1 MHFADLL
8 LILGLHEDHLARG
21 KRKFVL
27 TTALI
32 PAFCP
37 LCTTANCRT
46 DTGPFSGRKNVSRSV
61 FPTGM
66 KCLYWYL
73 LVHTYLAL
81 WQTFWS
87 IHKINFK
94 LIVHCCSKVWI
105 SLSEKNL
112 PSSHFYIDILRPE
125 ILWLLDN

>member
-37 LCTTANCRT
+37 YARQQTAELI
-46 DTGPFSGRKNVSRSV
+46 PVHFLEEKMSPVLFSQ
-61 FPTGM
+61 
-66 KCLYWYL
+66 L
-73 LVHTYLAL
+73 
-81 WQTFWS
+81 
-87 IHKINFK
+87 
-94 LIVHCCSKVWI
+94 
-105 SLSEKNL
+105 E
-112 PSSHFYIDILRPE
+112 
-125 ILWLLDN
+125 